1 MRYNRGI
8 KKGSNTY
15 EKIYQHKHK
24 EGKMSFCDQVATLTV
39 DDAIELNRLTL
50 IYEGLGA
57 NGERENSP
65 ICNTKFNKTRQE
77 VKEVQMNDINEQAW
91 SDYHDDFIKRKNEI
105 LSKLTTIKMSKIPP
119 TYEKWIDQTI
129 EFIKEQRG

>member
-24 EGKMSFCDQVATLTV
+24 EVKMSFCDQVATLTV
-39 DDAIELNRLTL
+39 GDAIKLNKLTL
-50 IYEGLGA
+50 MCEGLGA
-57 NGERENSP
+57 NGKRRNSSV
-65 ICNTKFNKTRQE
+65 CNTKFNKTRQE

-91 SDYHDDFIKRKNEI
+91 SDYHDDFINRKTEI
-105 LSKLTTIKMSKIPP
+105 LTKLNKMRKSRLPLI
-119 TYEKWIDQTI
+119 YDLWIGQAI